1 MASVLQKAIETF
13 RRESPK
19 YADQA
24 GKFLLIRDSQVLGVW
39 AAYEDALKEGYRVCG
54 VDQPFL
60 VKKIELVE
68 TPQFNSRFVQPVC
81 HR

>member
-1 MASVLQKAIETF
+1 MPSVLEKEIETF
-13 RRESPK
+13 RRELPN

-24 GKFLLIRDSQVLGVW
+24 GKFLLIRDSEVLGVW
-39 AAYEDALKEGYRVCG
+39 AAYEDALKEGYRACG
-54 VDQPFL
+54 VNQPFL

-68 TPQFNSRFVQPVC
+68 TPLFNSRFVQPVC